1 MAQGEE
7 DQRVLI
13 SPAGGHA
20 EGPSIAIEAY
30 TAVDRGRDPA
40 ALLAT
45 MDAVEALPCFQEARE
60 LALDG
65 LGLRPGQLVLDVG
78 CGSGGALPAVL
89 ERISPGGQAVGV
101 DLSETMIAEA
111 RRRWGSPGRPL
122 RFEIADA
129 RALPFD
135 TGSFDA
141 CRTDRMMSHVPQP
154 EAALAEMLRVT
165 RPGGRVAVIDVDIET
180 TIVDSPDPEVTRQA
194 ACCGADRLQNGRVA
208 RHVESMFRDAGL
220 SCIVTRPLLARV
232 TLDVLKAMFADVL
245 EQRSTDGHIAAD
257 RVRAWW
263 VALAEQDARGNL
275 FALLPVI
282 VVTARV

>member
-1 MAQGEE
+1 MTSE
-7 DQRVLI
+7 R
-13 SPAGGHA
+13 SP
-20 EGPSIAIEAY
+20 IAIEAY
-30 TAVDRGRDPA
+30 TAVDHGRDPA

-45 MDAVEALPCFQEARE
+45 MDAVEALPGFQEARE
-60 LALDG
+60 LALRG
-65 LGLRPGQLVLDVG
+65 LSLRPGQRVLDVG

-111 RRRWGSPGRPL
+111 RRRWASPDRRL

-129 RALPFD
+129 RDLPFE

-165 RPGGRVAVIDVDIET
+165 RPGGRIAVIDVDIEG
-180 TIVDSPDPEVTRQA
+180 TIVDSPDPEVARLAGA
-194 ACCGADRLQNGRVA
+194 AGADRLQNGRIA
-208 RHVESMFRDAGL
+208 RHMESMLRGGGL
-220 SCIVTRPLLARV
+220 SGVVTRPMFARV
-232 TLDVLKAMFADVL
+232 TLEVLKAMFADVL
-245 EQRSTDGHIAAD
+245 EQGSTDGQLDAA
-257 RVRAWW
+257 RVRRWW
-263 VALAEQDARGNL
+263 AALAEQDALGNL

-282 VVTARV
+282 VVAGSVP

>member
-1 MAQGEE
+1 MNDRRALNSE
-7 DQRVLI
+7 RL
-13 SPAGGHA
+13 
-20 EGPSIAIEAY
+20 SIAIEAY
-30 TAVDRGRDPA
+30 TAVDHGRDPA

-45 MDAVEALPCFQEARE
+45 MDAVEALPGLQEARE

-65 LGLRPGQLVLDVG
+65 LGLRPGHRVLDVG

-89 ERISPGGQAVGV
+89 ERISPGGHAVGV

-111 RRRWGSPGRPL
+111 RRRWASPGRPL

-129 RALPFD
+129 RALPFE

-154 EAALAEMLRVT
+154 ESALAEMLRVT
-165 RPGGRVAVIDVDIET
+165 RPGGRIAVIDVDIEN

-194 ACCGADRLQNGRVA
+194 ARCGADRLQNGRIA
-208 RHVESMFRDAGL
+208 RHLESMFRDAGL
-220 SCIVTRPLLARV
+220 SSVVTHPTFARV
-232 TLDVLKAMFADVL
+232 TLDVLMAMFADVL
-245 EQRSTDGHIAAD
+245 EQCSTDGRLDAA
-257 RVRAWW
+257 RVRRWW
-263 VALAEQDARGNL
+263 AALAEQDVTANL

-282 VVTARV
+282 VVAGSAP